1 MRDRKTSSR
10 SFVRVNLKIRVP
22 QVRCVGSNGEMLGV
36 MKTSDA
42 MRLAS
47 AAGQDLVEI
56 SPNAEPPVCR
66 IMDFGQYRY
75 QESIKRKQ
83 TRKQQVNRQVKEIK
97 FHANVAEHDFQTKVN
112 HIRKFL
118 EKGHKVKVSLMFRG
132 RENAHRELGFEVIN
146 KVIVECEDI
155 AVVDSPPRLMGRN
168 IICMLGIKSKK

>member
-22 QVRCVGSNGEMLGV
+22 QVRCVGSNSEMLGV

-42 MRLAS
+42 MRLAQD
-47 AAGQDLVEI
+47 AGQDLVEI
-56 SPNAEPPVCR
+56 SPGAEPPVCR

-75 QESIKRKQ
+75 KESMKRKQ

-97 FHANVAEHDFQTKVN
+97 FHANVAEHDYQTKVN

-118 EKGHKVKVSLMFRG
+118 EKGHKVKVSLAFRG

-146 KVIVECEDI
+146 KVIEDCSDI
-155 AVVDSPPRLMGRN
+155 AATDMAPKLMGRN
-168 IICMLGIKSKK
+168 IICMLGVRSKK

>member
-22 QVRCVGSNGEMLGV
+22 QVRCVGSDGEMLGV
-36 MKTSDA
+36 MKTSEA

-47 AAGQDLVEI
+47 SVGQDLVEI

-75 QESIKRKQ
+75 QESMKRKQ
-83 TRKQQVNRQVKEIK
+83 TRKQQVNRAVKEIK
-97 FHANVAEHDFQTKVN
+97 FHANVADHDYQTKVN

-132 RENAHRELGFEVIN
+132 RENAHRELGFDVIN
-146 KVIVECEDI
+146 KTIKDCEDI
-155 AVVDSPPRLMGRN
+155 ASVDMQPKLMGRN

>member
-22 QVRCVGSNGEMLGV
+22 QVRCVGSDGEMLGV
-36 MKTSDA
+36 MKTSEA

-75 QESIKRKQ
+75 QESMKRKQ

-97 FHANVAEHDFQTKVN
+97 FHANVAEHDYQTKLN

-132 RENAHRELGFEVIN
+132 RENAHRELGFDVIN
-146 KVIVECEDI
+146 KTIKDCEDI
-155 AVVDSPPRLMGRN
+155 AVVDSQPRLMGRS